1 MLIIDYFLYSNY
13 ETENSVNH
21 EPDNLDYKI
30 SKQIL
35 EIYALNLSDF
45 IGIIPYFIRKKL
57 IQKRNE
63 RENIERI
70 DSIKLIYNALLDS
83 KKKKKLIFYTILIA
97 ALDFLKDFVPFL
109 YYIIVKNSKNEII
122 PFNHT
127 VIFDIILQFVCSYL
141 VLGIHFYKLQHFS
154 LYLNVGIF
162 VIILVL
168 DLIDILSDKIFE
180 GYIYIIYPFYLTFYC
195 LEYVFGKKVI
205 LFAYISVYILIIMK
219 GIIKIILNLIF
230 SIIVVIVKKDIF
242 ITFAQFFS
250 RPKYILLIIGKII
263 INFFYGLF
271 SWIIIDRF
279 SPNYTPLGIIGEEI
293 CSFIIDLIYS
303 KKFMKMGGHKYI
315 RIILYLISF
324 IGVLLHNEI
333 VVINICGLGSDTKYF
348 LDHIVQSEEEYARS
362 DDPNILKRY
371 ETLEMIDYIDDDSE
385 TN

>member
-1 MLIIDYFLYSNY
+1 MKKKIIFQKCHFNYIYFLFYILAYIIMLIIDYFLYSNY

-97 ALDFLKDFVPFL
+97 ALDFLKDFVPILFYVISPNPEKDDKIL
-109 YYIIVKNSKNEII
+109 FS
-122 PFNHT
+122 HT

-141 VLGIHFYKLQHFS
+141 ILGIHFYKLQRFS
-154 LYLNVGIF
+154 LYLNVIIF
-162 VIILVL
+162 VIILAL
-168 DLIDILSDKIFE
+168 DIIDIFTIEKFE
-180 GYIYIIYPFYLTFYC
+180 GFKYIIYPFYLTFFC
-195 LEYVFGKKVI
+195 LEFVFGKKVV

-219 GIIKIILNLIF
+219 GVIKIIFNIIF
-230 SIIVVIVKKDIF
+230 SIVVVIVKSKIF
-242 ITFAQFFS
+242 IKFALFFS
-250 RPKYILLIIGKII
+250 KPEYILLVIGKII

-271 SWIIIDRF
+271 LWIIIDRF
-279 SPNYTPLGIIGEEI
+279 SPNHTPLVIIG
-293 CSFIIDLIYS
+293 
-303 KKFMKMGGHKYI
+303 
-315 RIILYLISF
+315 
-324 IGVLLHNEI
+324 
-333 VVINICGLGSDTKYF
+333 
-348 LDHIVQSEEEYARS
+348 
-362 DDPNILKRY
+362 
-371 ETLEMIDYIDDDSE
+371 
-385 TN
+385 